1 MSEYE
6 TRVIEVM
13 VNKKGEQV
21 FSDHATR
28 VRIVDES
35 AGEFVEI
42 DQGSYEHARPG
53 VLRICA
59 DEWPLIRE
67 AVDQMLSQCREAT

>member
-42 DQGSYEHARPG
+42 DQMG
-53 VLRICA
+53 VKVFNRIEDAIDGADVVMMLRIQL
-59 DEWPLIRE
+59 ERE
-67 AVDQMLSQCREAT
+67 KQKA

>member
-6 TRVIEVM
+6 TRVTAVM
-13 VNKKGEQV
+13 VNQIGEQV
-21 FSDHATR
+21 FFDHATR

-35 AGEFVEI
+35 AGVVVEI
-42 DQGSYEHARPG
+42 DQGSYEPARPG

-67 AVDQMLSQCREAT
+67 AVDQMLSQCREAK